1 MRMGIRAR
9 IFLVAGVLA
18 VAAVLITM
26 LSIIA
31 MQEYNRK
38 VDELQLAS
46 QRAFYGER
54 LNRLVTAVVMDARG
68 IYAAP
73 TVQAASGFAKGLMA
87 SLDQIDRLL
96 ADWNRIVSP
105 AGRNDFDVVVRRAKE
120 FRDFRTETARLGTQV
135 APAAANEQGNNE
147 ANRKNRQDFQKEI
160 DRVVDVDRSALDAI
174 NSEVEAFYASEVL
187 KVSLTATGGI
197 AIGALLAFL
206 ISQFGIVRPIQALVD
221 CMGVL
226 AKGRYDIEVP
236 GQERVDEVGVMAEA
250 VEVFR
255 RNGLEVERMRSE
267 QKAAEDRA
275 VAQRRAEL
283 HALAGTFEGAV
294 GSIVGS
300 VASASTELEAAARTL
315 TDTAETTERLS
326 AGVAQGSE
334 RAASNVQTVAAAA
347 EELSSSVREIAR
359 QVQES
364 SRIAR
369 EAMGQAERTDQ
380 RMVELSQ
387 AATRIGDVIKL
398 ITSIAD
404 QTNLLALNATIEAA
418 RAGEV
423 GRGFAVVAAEV
434 KSLANQTA
442 KATDEISSQIADM
455 QQATGDSVAA
465 IKEIGA
471 TIERVSAIAGS
482 IAAAVEQ
489 QGAATQDIARNV
501 HQAADGT
508 SQVHA
513 NIADVHRGAS
523 ETGSASGQVLSSAQS
538 LASDGNRLKTEVDRF
553 LATVRAA

>member
-1 MRMGIRAR
+1 MGIRAR

-18 VAAVLITM
+18 VAAVVITI
-26 LSIIA
+26 LSILA

-38 VDELQLAS
+38 VSELQLAS

-54 LNRLVTAVVMDARG
+54 LNRLVTAVVMDSRG

-73 TVQAASGFAKGLMA
+73 TVQAASGFAKGLMT
-87 SLDQIDRLL
+87 SLDQVDRLL
-96 ADWNRIVSP
+96 ADWNRIVAP
-105 AGRNDFDVVVRRAKE
+105 AGRSEFDAVVRRARE
-120 FRDFRTETARLGTQV
+120 FRDFRTETVRLGTQV

-160 DRVVDVDRSALDAI
+160 DRVVEVDRSALDVI
-174 NSEVEAFYASEVL
+174 NREVEAFYASEVL
-187 KVSLTATGGI
+187 IVSLTAAAGI

-236 GQERVDEVGVMAEA
+236 GQERADEVGVMAEA

-275 VAQRRAEL
+275 VAQRRAEI

-315 TDTAETTERLS
+315 THTAEITERLS

-423 GRGFAVVAAEV
+423 GKGFAVVAAEV

-471 TIERVSAIAGS
+471 TIERVSGIAGS

-489 QGAATQDIARNV
+489 QGAATQEIARNV
-501 HQAADGT
+501 HQAAEGT

-513 NIADVHRGAS
+513 NITDVHRGAS